1 MSYNIFIFW
10 TGDNEITEN
19 RKQSIEQLRIT
30 TEVNITVITK
40 ENLNE
45 YILPS
50 DPLHPAYEYLSL
62 VHKADYLR
70 TYFMH
75 FYGGGYTDIKKT
87 TSTWKPAFDM
97 LYNSDKW
104 INGYSEIADKAK
116 YPDGYGD
123 DFKIIEYDWSV
134 LLGNC
139 CYICKP
145 KTPLTQEWYNEML
158 ELLNQKLELLKLH
171 PALHPRDHYDL
182 NGSKYPLYWE
192 EMLGKIFHKVSF
204 KYKDHLMNTLPMC
217 SFTDY
222 L

>member
-1 MSYNIFIFW
+1 MSYNIFVFW

-19 RKQSIEQLRIT
+19 RKRSIDQLRTT
-30 TEVNITVITK
+30 TEATITLVTK

-50 DPLHPAYEYLSL
+50 HPLHPAYEYLSL

-70 TYFMH
+70 TYFMNFH
-75 FYGGGYTDIKKT
+75 GGGYTDIKLT
-87 TSTWKPAFDM
+87 TNTWKPAFDG

-104 INGYSEIADKAK
+104 INGYSEIPDKAK

-123 DFKIIEYDWSV
+123 DFKIIEYDWTV

-145 KTPLTQEWYNEML
+145 QTPLTQEWYSEML
-158 ELLNQKLELLKLH
+158 ALLDQKLELLKMY
-171 PALHPRDHYDL
+171 PASHARDHYDL
-182 NGSKYPLYWE
+182 DGSKYPLYWE
-192 EMLGKIFHKVSF
+192 EMLGKIFHKVSS
-204 KYKDHLMNTLPMC
+204 KYKDHLMNTVPIC
-217 SFTDY
+217 SFSY
-222 L
+222 YI